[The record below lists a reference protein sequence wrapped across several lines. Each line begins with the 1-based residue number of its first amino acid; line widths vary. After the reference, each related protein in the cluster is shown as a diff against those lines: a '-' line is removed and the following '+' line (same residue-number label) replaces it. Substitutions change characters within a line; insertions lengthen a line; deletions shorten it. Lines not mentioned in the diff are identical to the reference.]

1 MYKHTQREREGERER
16 YFMVCDDNLILIL
29 SARVDADCF
38 SLYFCY
44 GALFTCDFKRSLQLL
59 ISPPHQCSGR
69 CIARSYTRLNYHRNS
84 IVLFFILQPYTFVLF
99 SINTHA
105 VIWLKYCPHNVKHHQ
120 SIHVHVCT
128 QYL

>member
-1 MYKHTQREREGERER
+1 
-16 YFMVCDDNLILIL
+16 MVCDDNLILIL

-59 ISPPHQCSGR
+59 ISPPHPCSGR

-99 SINTHA
+99 SINTPCSYMA
-105 VIWLKYCPHNVKHHQ
+105 EILSTQRKTP
-120 SIHVHVCT
+120 SINT
-128 QYL
+128 YMYTIP